1 MRHSIFG
8 RRAGGGRVTRSPQP
22 ILRHA
27 NRSEISA
34 INPISKQTECRE
46 LRSTGMS
53 MYREYRGRHS
63 FQGGDGGVENAAGAV
78 NERFSAASRE
88 NFTNPK
94 KNPSYTAAKMLRARG
109 LQTYLLLY
117 GPTKPNLQ
125 LIRLLTSDEVL
136 KYVFLEL
143 LRLCKEIIAD

>member
-1 MRHSIFG
+1 
-8 RRAGGGRVTRSPQP
+8 
-22 ILRHA
+22 
-27 NRSEISA
+27 
-34 INPISKQTECRE
+34 
-46 LRSTGMS
+46 MS

-78 NERFSAASRE
+78 NERFSATLRE

-109 LQTYLLLY
+109 LQMYLLLY

-143 LRLCKEIIAD
+143 LRLCKEIIADQGFAGGFMFPYGLIPRLLVAVLSATRRATG